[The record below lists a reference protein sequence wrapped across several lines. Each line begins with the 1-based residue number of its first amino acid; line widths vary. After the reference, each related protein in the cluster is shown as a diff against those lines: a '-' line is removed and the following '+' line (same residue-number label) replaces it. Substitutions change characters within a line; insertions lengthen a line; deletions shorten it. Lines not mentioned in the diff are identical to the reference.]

1 MSSYSHHL
9 ALMSSSREEEKL
21 CIFPFFLQYPLR
33 ILFTCTK
40 LLNKNDTLLKIS
52 MLAHI
57 LYREEPNILI
67 KTALIFRVE
76 GMKV

>member
-9 ALMSSSREEEKL
+9 ALMSSSREQEKL
-21 CIFPFFLQYPLR
+21 CIFSSFPQYLLR
-33 ILFTCTK
+33 IIFTCSK

-57 LYREEPNILI
+57 LYRKEPNILTE
-67 KTALIFRVE
+67 TALIFRVE